1 MTEEYVFLTKLCD
14 DRLTKPFKNS
24 SRDVRRRYFIAFVT
38 MLLYRDKYNNN
49 GIDCNVNISFTQEYT
64 GYPKI
69 NHTILSLNKIS
80 DGICII
86 LNENF
91 ENPYFFKRVSFIKVT
106 ILEIFDMCIIDD

>member
-1 MTEEYVFLTKLCD
+1 MLDKLDIRLRQEYVFLTKLCD

-49 GIDCNVNISFTQEYT
+49 GIDCNKCT

-69 NHTILSLNKIS
+69 KRTILSNMNKIS
-80 DGICII
+80 DGISII

-91 ENPYFFKRVSFIKVT
+91 ENPFYKKKLNITTSNLVNDPVT
-106 ILEIFDMCIIDD
+106 CNG